1 MQMKI
6 NRLEYSEITHFI
18 TKVICKE
25 VTMKNKLNVLY
36 FNIFLMF
43 LGISIVIPVLPTI
56 LHDLNLNGS
65 DLGVLVAVFALFQM
79 IASPFGGRFAD
90 KFGKKIIIIIGLL
103 LFSISEFIFAVGD
116 SFTVLLLSRMLG
128 GISAAFVM
136 PGVNGMIGDLS
147 THESR
152 AKNFSYMSAVI
163 NTGFIVG
170 PGVGGFLAEISHRAP
185 FYFAGGLGIVAL
197 LFSIFLLKE
206 ATDDDVEEA
215 YRKPKVKEPFP
226 YKLFVVPVIIMLILS
241 YGLAS
246 TETMFSLYTAEK
258 VGFEPKDISIAIT
271 GGAIV
276 GVIFQLFLFEKLVG
290 KIGEIKL
297 TLYSLIYSV
306 IILGV
311 FLVASN
317 YLAVM
322 LVSFVIFIGFD
333 LIRPSMTNYFSK
345 LAGNNQGTA
354 GGLNSASTS
363 VGNLIGPL
371 VAGVVFDININFPL
385 YVAMAFFVVAAVIVF
400 FYRPDKLK
408 F

>member
-1 MQMKI
+1 M
-6 NRLEYSEITHFI
+6 N
-18 TKVICKE
+18 
-25 VTMKNKLNVLY
+25 NKLNVLY

-56 LHDLNLNGS
+56 LHDLDLNGS
-65 DLGVLVAVFALFQM
+65 DLGMLVAVFAMFQM

-103 LFSISEFIFAVGD
+103 LFSISEFIFAMGN
-116 SFTVLLLSRMLG
+116 SFSILIVSRVLG

-147 THESR
+147 TSENR

-170 PGVGGFLAEISHRAP
+170 PGVGGFLAEISHRMP
-185 FYFAGGLGIVAL
+185 FYFAGALGIIAL
-197 LFSIFLLKE
+197 LFSVFLLKE
-206 ATDDDVEEA
+206 ASDDDSNETA
-215 YRKPKVKEPFP
+215 RPKVKEPFP
-226 YKLFVVPVIIMLILS
+226 YKLFIVPVIIMLILS

-297 TLYSLIYSV
+297 TLFSLIYSV
-306 IILGV
+306 LILGAFV
-311 FLVASN
+311 YASH
-317 YLAVM
+317 YITVM

-354 GGLNSASTS
+354 GGLNSAATS

-371 VAGVVFDININFPL
+371 VAGAAFDIKIDFPL
-385 YVAMAFFVVAAVIVF
+385 FIAMAFFIIASIIIA

>member
-1 MQMKI
+1 M
-6 NRLEYSEITHFI
+6 N
-18 TKVICKE
+18 
-25 VTMKNKLNVLY
+25 NKLNVLY

-56 LHDLNLNGS
+56 LYDLDLNGS

-103 LFSISEFIFAVGD
+103 LFSISEFIFAMGD
-116 SFTVLLLSRMLG
+116 TFSILLLSRVLG

-147 THESR
+147 TSEDR

-170 PGVGGFLAEISHRAP
+170 PGVGGFLAEISHRMP
-185 FYFAGGLGIVAL
+185 FYFAGGLGIIAL

-206 ATDDDVEEA
+206 ASEDDSIETQ
-215 YRKPKVKEPFP
+215 KTKVKEPFP
-226 YKLFVVPVIIMLILS
+226 YKLFVVPIIIMLILS

-297 TLYSLIYSV
+297 TLFSLIYSV
-306 IILGV
+306 LILGA
-311 FLVASN
+311 FLIASK
-317 YLAVM
+317 YITVM

-354 GGLNSASTS
+354 GGLNSAATS

-371 VAGVVFDININFPL
+371 VAGVAFDINIEFPL
-385 YVAMAFFVVAAVIVF
+385 IIAMAFFVVAAVIIVF
-400 FYRPDKLK
+400 YKPDKFK

>member
-1 MQMKI
+1 M
-6 NRLEYSEITHFI
+6 N
-18 TKVICKE
+18 
-25 VTMKNKLNVLY
+25 NKLNVLY

-56 LHDLNLNGS
+56 LHDLDLNGS
-65 DLGVLVAVFALFQM
+65 DLGMLVAVFAMFQM

-103 LFSISEFIFAVGD
+103 LFSISEFIFAMGN
-116 SFTVLLLSRMLG
+116 SFSILLVSRVLG

-147 THESR
+147 TSENR

-170 PGVGGFLAEISHRAP
+170 PGVGGFLAEISHRMP
-185 FYFAGGLGIVAL
+185 FYFAGALGIIAL
-197 LFSIFLLKE
+197 LFSVFLLKE
-206 ATDDDVEEA
+206 ASDDDSNETA
-215 YRKPKVKEPFP
+215 RPKVKEPFP

-297 TLYSLIYSV
+297 TLFSLIYSV
-306 IILGV
+306 LILGAFV
-311 FLVASN
+311 YASH
-317 YLAVM
+317 YITVM

-354 GGLNSASTS
+354 GGLNSAATS

-371 VAGVVFDININFPL
+371 VAGAAFDIKIDFPL
-385 YVAMAFFVVAAVIVF
+385 FIAMAFFIIASIIIA

>member
-1 MQMKI
+1 M
-6 NRLEYSEITHFI
+6 N
-18 TKVICKE
+18 
-25 VTMKNKLNVLY
+25 NKLNVLY

-56 LHDLNLNGS
+56 LHDLDLNGS
-65 DLGVLVAVFALFQM
+65 DLGMLVAVFAMFQM

-103 LFSISEFIFAVGD
+103 LFSISEFIFAMGNTF
-116 SFTVLLLSRMLG
+116 SILLVSRVLG

-147 THESR
+147 TSENR

-170 PGVGGFLAEISHRAP
+170 PGVGGFLAEISHRMP
-185 FYFAGGLGIVAL
+185 FYFAGALGIIAL
-197 LFSIFLLKE
+197 LFSVFLLKE
-206 ATDDDVEEA
+206 ASDDDSNETA
-215 YRKPKVKEPFP
+215 RPKVKEPFP
-226 YKLFVVPVIIMLILS
+226 YKLFVVPIIIMLILS

-297 TLYSLIYSV
+297 TLFSLIYSV
-306 IILGV
+306 LILGAFV
-311 FLVASN
+311 YASH
-317 YLAVM
+317 YITVM

-354 GGLNSASTS
+354 GGLNSAATS

-371 VAGVVFDININFPL
+371 VAGAAFDIKIDFPL
-385 YVAMAFFVVAAVIVF
+385 FIAMAFFIIASIIIA

>member
-1 MQMKI
+1 M
-6 NRLEYSEITHFI
+6 NS
-18 TKVICKE
+18 
-25 VTMKNKLNVLY
+25 KLNVLY

-56 LHDLNLNGS
+56 LYDLDLNGS

-103 LFSISEFIFAVGD
+103 LFSISEFIFAMGD
-116 SFTVLLLSRMLG
+116 TFSILLLSRVLG

-147 THESR
+147 TSEDR

-170 PGVGGFLAEISHRAP
+170 PGVGGFLAEISHRMP
-185 FYFAGGLGIVAL
+185 FYFAGGLGIIAL

-206 ATDDDVEEA
+206 ASEDDSTETQ
-215 YRKPKVKEPFP
+215 KTKVKEPFP
-226 YKLFVVPVIIMLILS
+226 YKLFVVPIIIMLILS

-297 TLYSLIYSV
+297 TLFSLIYSV
-306 IILGV
+306 LILGA
-311 FLVASN
+311 FLIASK
-317 YLAVM
+317 YITVM

-354 GGLNSASTS
+354 GGLNSAATS

-371 VAGVVFDININFPL
+371 VAGVAFDINIEFPL
-385 YVAMAFFVVAAVIVF
+385 IIAMAFFVVAAVIII
-400 FYRPDKLK
+400 FYKPNK
-408 F
+408 FKF

>member
-1 MQMKI
+1 M
-6 NRLEYSEITHFI
+6 N
-18 TKVICKE
+18 
-25 VTMKNKLNVLY
+25 NKLNVLY

-56 LHDLNLNGS
+56 LHDLDLNGS
-65 DLGVLVAVFALFQM
+65 DLGMLVAVFAMFQM

-103 LFSISEFIFAVGD
+103 LFSISEFIFAMGNTF
-116 SFTVLLLSRMLG
+116 SILLVSRVLG

-147 THESR
+147 TSENR

-170 PGVGGFLAEISHRAP
+170 PGVGGFLAEISHRMP
-185 FYFAGGLGIVAL
+185 FYFAGALGIIAL
-197 LFSIFLLKE
+197 LFSVFLLKE
-206 ATDDDVEEA
+206 AIDDETNETA
-215 YRKPKVKEPFP
+215 RPKVKEPFP

-297 TLYSLIYSV
+297 TLFSLIYSV
-306 IILGV
+306 LILGAFV
-311 FLVASN
+311 YASH
-317 YLAVM
+317 YITVM

-354 GGLNSASTS
+354 GGLNSAATS

-371 VAGVVFDININFPL
+371 VAGAAFDIKIDFPL
-385 YVAMAFFVVAAVIVF
+385 FIAMAFFIIASIIIA

>member
-1 MQMKI
+1 M
-6 NRLEYSEITHFI
+6 N
-18 TKVICKE
+18 
-25 VTMKNKLNVLY
+25 NKLNVLY

-56 LHDLNLNGS
+56 LHDLDLNGS
-65 DLGVLVAVFALFQM
+65 DLGMLVAVFAMFQM

-103 LFSISEFIFAVGD
+103 LFSISEFIFAMGN
-116 SFTVLLLSRMLG
+116 SFSILLVSRVLG

-147 THESR
+147 TSENR

-170 PGVGGFLAEISHRAP
+170 PGVGGFLAEISHRMP
-185 FYFAGGLGIVAL
+185 FYFAGVLGIIAL
-197 LFSIFLLKE
+197 LFSVFLLKE
-206 ATDDDVEEA
+206 ASDDDTNETA
-215 YRKPKVKEPFP
+215 RPKVKEPFP
-226 YKLFVVPVIIMLILS
+226 YKLFVVPIIIMLILS

-297 TLYSLIYSV
+297 TLFSLIYSV
-306 IILGV
+306 LILGAFV
-311 FLVASN
+311 YASH
-317 YLAVM
+317 YITVM

-354 GGLNSASTS
+354 GGLNSAATS

-371 VAGVVFDININFPL
+371 VAGAAFDIKIDFPL
-385 YVAMAFFVVAAVIVF
+385 FIAMAFFIIASIIIA

>member
-1 MQMKI
+1 M
-6 NRLEYSEITHFI
+6 N
-18 TKVICKE
+18 
-25 VTMKNKLNVLY
+25 NKLNVLY

-56 LHDLNLNGS
+56 LHDLDLNGS
-65 DLGVLVAVFALFQM
+65 DLGMLVAVFAMFQM

-103 LFSISEFIFAVGD
+103 LFSISEFIFAVGNTF
-116 SFTVLLLSRMLG
+116 SILLVSRVLG

-147 THESR
+147 TSENR

-170 PGVGGFLAEISHRAP
+170 PGVGGFLAEISHRMP
-185 FYFAGGLGIVAL
+185 FYFAGALGIIAL
-197 LFSIFLLKE
+197 LFSVFLLKE
-206 ATDDDVEEA
+206 ASDDDSNETA
-215 YRKPKVKEPFP
+215 RPKVKEPFP
-226 YKLFVVPVIIMLILS
+226 YKLFIVPVIIMLILS

-297 TLYSLIYSV
+297 TLFSLIYSV
-306 IILGV
+306 LILGAFV
-311 FLVASN
+311 YASH
-317 YLAVM
+317 YITVM

-354 GGLNSASTS
+354 GGLNSAATS

-371 VAGVVFDININFPL
+371 VAGAAFDIKIDFPL
-385 YVAMAFFVVAAVIVF
+385 FIAMAFFIIASIIIA

>member
-1 MQMKI
+1 M
-6 NRLEYSEITHFI
+6 N
-18 TKVICKE
+18 
-25 VTMKNKLNVLY
+25 NKLNVLY

-56 LHDLNLNGS
+56 LHDLDLNGS
-65 DLGVLVAVFALFQM
+65 DLGLLVAVFALFQM

-103 LFSISEFIFAVGD
+103 LFSISEFIFAMGD
-116 SFTVLLLSRMLG
+116 SFSILLLSRVLG

-147 THESR
+147 TSENR

-170 PGVGGFLAEISHRAP
+170 PGVGGFLAEISHRMP
-185 FYFAGGLGIVAL
+185 FYFAGGLGLVAL
-197 LFSIFLLKE
+197 LFSVVLLKE
-206 ATDDDVEEA
+206 ANDDDKTEEQ
-215 YRKPKVKEPFP
+215 KTKVKTPFP
-226 YKLFVVPVIIMLILS
+226 YKLFIVPVIIMLILS

-258 VGFEPKDISIAIT
+258 AGFEPKDISIAIT

-276 GVIFQLFLFEKLVG
+276 GVIFQLFLFERLVG

-297 TLYSLIYSV
+297 TLFSLIYSML
-306 IILGV
+306 ILGV
-311 FLVASN
+311 FLMASK
-317 YLAVM
+317 YMTLM
-322 LVSFVIFIGFD
+322 IVSFVIFIGFD

-354 GGLNSASTS
+354 GGLNSAATS

-371 VAGVVFDININFPL
+371 VAGAAFDININFPL
-385 YVAMAFFVVAAVIVF
+385 LIAIGFFFIAAVIIVF
-400 FYRPDKLK
+400 YKPDKLK

>member
-1 MQMKI
+1 M
-6 NRLEYSEITHFI
+6 NS
-18 TKVICKE
+18 
-25 VTMKNKLNVLY
+25 KLNVLY

-56 LHDLNLNGS
+56 LYDLDLNGS

-103 LFSISEFIFAVGD
+103 LFSISEFIFAMGD
-116 SFTVLLLSRMLG
+116 TFSILLLSRVLG

-147 THESR
+147 TSEDR

-170 PGVGGFLAEISHRAP
+170 PGVGGFLAEISHRMP
-185 FYFAGGLGIVAL
+185 FYFAGGLGIIAL

-206 ATDDDVEEA
+206 ASEDDSIETQ
-215 YRKPKVKEPFP
+215 KTKVKEPFP
-226 YKLFVVPVIIMLILS
+226 YKLFVVPIIIMLILS

-297 TLYSLIYSV
+297 TLFSLIYSV
-306 IILGV
+306 LILGA
-311 FLVASN
+311 FLIASK
-317 YLAVM
+317 YITVM

-354 GGLNSASTS
+354 GGLNSAATS

-371 VAGVVFDININFPL
+371 VAGVAFDINIEFPL
-385 YVAMAFFVVAAVIVF
+385 IIAMAFFVVAAVIIVF
-400 FYRPDKLK
+400 YKPNK
-408 F
+408 FKF

>member
-1 MQMKI
+1 M
-6 NRLEYSEITHFI
+6 N
-18 TKVICKE
+18 
-25 VTMKNKLNVLY
+25 NKLNVLY

-56 LHDLNLNGS
+56 LHDLDLNGS
-65 DLGVLVAVFALFQM
+65 DLGMLVAVFAMFQM

-90 KFGKKIIIIIGLL
+90 KFGKKNIIIIGLL
-103 LFSISEFIFAVGD
+103 LFSISEFIFAMGNTF
-116 SFTVLLLSRMLG
+116 SILLVSRVLG

-147 THESR
+147 TSENR

-170 PGVGGFLAEISHRAP
+170 PGVGGFLAEISHRMP
-185 FYFAGGLGIVAL
+185 FYFAGALGIIAL
-197 LFSIFLLKE
+197 LFSVFLLKE
-206 ATDDDVEEA
+206 ASDDDTNETA
-215 YRKPKVKEPFP
+215 RPKVKEPFP

-297 TLYSLIYSV
+297 TLFSLIYSV
-306 IILGV
+306 LILGAFV
-311 FLVASN
+311 YASH
-317 YLAVM
+317 YITVM

-354 GGLNSASTS
+354 GGLNSAATS

-371 VAGVVFDININFPL
+371 VAGAAFDIKIDFPL
-385 YVAMAFFVVAAVIVF
+385 FIAMAFFIIASIIIA

>member
-1 MQMKI
+1 M
-6 NRLEYSEITHFI
+6 N
-18 TKVICKE
+18 
-25 VTMKNKLNVLY
+25 NKLNVLY

-56 LHDLNLNGS
+56 LHDLDLNGS
-65 DLGVLVAVFALFQM
+65 DLGLLVAVFAMFQM

-103 LFSISEFIFAVGD
+103 LFSISEFIFAMGNTF
-116 SFTVLLLSRMLG
+116 SILLVSRVLG

-147 THESR
+147 TSENR

-170 PGVGGFLAEISHRAP
+170 PGVGGFLAEISHRMP
-185 FYFAGGLGIVAL
+185 FYFAGALGIIAL
-197 LFSIFLLKE
+197 LFSVFLLKE
-206 ATDDDVEEA
+206 ASDDDSNETA
-215 YRKPKVKEPFP
+215 RPKVKEPFP

-297 TLYSLIYSV
+297 TLFSLIYSV
-306 IILGV
+306 LILGAFV
-311 FLVASN
+311 YASH
-317 YLAVM
+317 YITVM

-354 GGLNSASTS
+354 GGLNSAATS

-371 VAGVVFDININFPL
+371 VAGAAFDIKIDFPL
-385 YVAMAFFVVAAVIVF
+385 FIAMAFFIIASIIIA

>member
-1 MQMKI
+1 M
-6 NRLEYSEITHFI
+6 N
-18 TKVICKE
+18 
-25 VTMKNKLNVLY
+25 NKLNVLY

-56 LHDLNLNGS
+56 LHDLDLNGS
-65 DLGVLVAVFALFQM
+65 DLGMLVAVFAMFQM

-103 LFSISEFIFAVGD
+103 LFSISEFIFAMGN
-116 SFTVLLLSRMLG
+116 SFSILLVSRVLG
-128 GISAAFVM
+128 GISVAFVM

-147 THESR
+147 TSENR

-170 PGVGGFLAEISHRAP
+170 PGVGGFLAEISHRMP
-185 FYFAGGLGIVAL
+185 FYFAGALGIIAL
-197 LFSIFLLKE
+197 LFSVFLLKE
-206 ATDDDVEEA
+206 ASDDDSNETA
-215 YRKPKVKEPFP
+215 RPKVKEPFP
-226 YKLFVVPVIIMLILS
+226 YKLFIVPVIIMLILS

-297 TLYSLIYSV
+297 TLFSLIYSV
-306 IILGV
+306 LILGAFV
-311 FLVASN
+311 YASH
-317 YLAVM
+317 YITVM

-354 GGLNSASTS
+354 GGLNSAATS

-371 VAGVVFDININFPL
+371 VAGAAFDIKIDFPL
-385 YVAMAFFVVAAVIVF
+385 FIAMAFFIIASIIIA

>member
-1 MQMKI
+1 M
-6 NRLEYSEITHFI
+6 N
-18 TKVICKE
+18 
-25 VTMKNKLNVLY
+25 NKLNVLY

-43 LGISIVIPVLPTI
+43 LGIIIVITVLPTI
-56 LHDLNLNGS
+56 LHDLDLNGS
-65 DLGVLVAVFALFQM
+65 DLGMLVAVFAMFQM

-103 LFSISEFIFAVGD
+103 LFSISEFIFAMGN
-116 SFTVLLLSRMLG
+116 SFSILLVSRVLG

-147 THESR
+147 TSENR

-170 PGVGGFLAEISHRAP
+170 PGVGGFLAEISHRMP
-185 FYFAGGLGIVAL
+185 FYFAGALGIIAL
-197 LFSIFLLKE
+197 LFSVFLLKE
-206 ATDDDVEEA
+206 ASDDDSNETA
-215 YRKPKVKEPFP
+215 RPKVKEPFP

-297 TLYSLIYSV
+297 TLFSLIYSV
-306 IILGV
+306 LILGAFV
-311 FLVASN
+311 YASH
-317 YLAVM
+317 YITVM

-354 GGLNSASTS
+354 GGLNSAATS

-371 VAGVVFDININFPL
+371 VAGAAFDIKIDFPL
-385 YVAMAFFVVAAVIVF
+385 FIAMAFFIIASIIIA

>member
-1 MQMKI
+1 M
-6 NRLEYSEITHFI
+6 N
-18 TKVICKE
+18 
-25 VTMKNKLNVLY
+25 NKLNVLY

-56 LHDLNLNGS
+56 LHDLDLNGS
-65 DLGVLVAVFALFQM
+65 DLGMLVAVFAMFQM

-103 LFSISEFIFAVGD
+103 LFSISEFIFAMGN
-116 SFTVLLLSRMLG
+116 SFSILLVSRVLG

-147 THESR
+147 TSENR

-170 PGVGGFLAEISHRAP
+170 PGVGGFLAEISHRMP
-185 FYFAGGLGIVAL
+185 FYFAGALGIIAL
-197 LFSIFLLKE
+197 LFSVFLLKE
-206 ATDDDVEEA
+206 ASDDDSNETA
-215 YRKPKVKEPFP
+215 RPKVKEPFP
-226 YKLFVVPVIIMLILS
+226 YKLFIVPVIIMLILS

-297 TLYSLIYSV
+297 TLFSLIYSV
-306 IILGV
+306 LILGAFV
-311 FLVASN
+311 YASH
-317 YLAVM
+317 YITVM

-354 GGLNSASTS
+354 GGLNSAATS

-371 VAGVVFDININFPL
+371 VAGAAFDIKIDFPL
-385 YVAMAFFVVAAVIVF
+385 FIAMAFFIIASIIIA

-408 F
+408 L

>member
-1 MQMKI
+1 M
-6 NRLEYSEITHFI
+6 N
-18 TKVICKE
+18 
-25 VTMKNKLNVLY
+25 NKLNVLY

-56 LHDLNLNGS
+56 LHDLDLNGS
-65 DLGVLVAVFALFQM
+65 DLGMLVAVFAMFQM

-103 LFSISEFIFAVGD
+103 LFSISEFIFAMGNTF
-116 SFTVLLLSRMLG
+116 SILLVSRVLG

-147 THESR
+147 TSENR

-170 PGVGGFLAEISHRAP
+170 PGVGGFLAEISHRMP
-185 FYFAGGLGIVAL
+185 FYFAGALGIVAL
-197 LFSIFLLKE
+197 LFSVFLLKE
-206 ATDDDVEEA
+206 ASDDDSNETA
-215 YRKPKVKEPFP
+215 RPKVKEPFP

-297 TLYSLIYSV
+297 TLFSLIYSV
-306 IILGV
+306 LILGAFV
-311 FLVASN
+311 YASH
-317 YLAVM
+317 YITVM

-354 GGLNSASTS
+354 GGLNSAATS

-371 VAGVVFDININFPL
+371 VAGAAFDIKIDFPL
-385 YVAMAFFVVAAVIVF
+385 FIAMAFFIIASIIIA

>member
-1 MQMKI
+1 M
-6 NRLEYSEITHFI
+6 N
-18 TKVICKE
+18 
-25 VTMKNKLNVLY
+25 NKLNVLY

-56 LHDLNLNGS
+56 LHDLDLNGS
-65 DLGVLVAVFALFQM
+65 DLGLLVAVFAMFQM

-103 LFSISEFIFAVGD
+103 LFSISEFIFAMGNTF
-116 SFTVLLLSRMLG
+116 SILLVSRVLG

-147 THESR
+147 TSENR

-170 PGVGGFLAEISHRAP
+170 PGVGGFLAEISHRMP
-185 FYFAGGLGIVAL
+185 FYFAGALGIIAL
-197 LFSIFLLKE
+197 LFSVFLLKE
-206 ATDDDVEEA
+206 ASDDDSNEIA
-215 YRKPKVKEPFP
+215 RPKVKEPFP

-297 TLYSLIYSV
+297 TLFSLIYSV
-306 IILGV
+306 LILGAFV
-311 FLVASN
+311 YASH
-317 YLAVM
+317 YITVM

-354 GGLNSASTS
+354 GGLNSAATS

-371 VAGVVFDININFPL
+371 VAGAAFDIKIDFPL
-385 YVAMAFFVVAAVIVF
+385 FIAMAFFIIASIIIA

>member
-1 MQMKI
+1 M
-6 NRLEYSEITHFI
+6 N
-18 TKVICKE
+18 
-25 VTMKNKLNVLY
+25 NKLNVLY

-56 LHDLNLNGS
+56 LHDLDLNGS
-65 DLGVLVAVFALFQM
+65 DLGMLVAVFAMFQM

-103 LFSISEFIFAVGD
+103 LFSISEFIFAVGNTF
-116 SFTVLLLSRMLG
+116 SILLVSRVLG

-147 THESR
+147 TSENR

-170 PGVGGFLAEISHRAP
+170 PGVGGFLAEISHRMP
-185 FYFAGGLGIVAL
+185 FYFAGALGIIAL
-197 LFSIFLLKE
+197 LFSLFLLKE
-206 ATDDDVEEA
+206 ASDDDSNETA
-215 YRKPKVKEPFP
+215 RPKVKEPFP

-297 TLYSLIYSV
+297 TLFSLIYSV
-306 IILGV
+306 LILGAFV
-311 FLVASN
+311 YASH
-317 YLAVM
+317 YITVM

-354 GGLNSASTS
+354 GGLNSAATS

-371 VAGVVFDININFPL
+371 VAGAAFDIKIDFPL
-385 YVAMAFFVVAAVIVF
+385 FIAMAFFIIASIIIA

>member
-1 MQMKI
+1 M
-6 NRLEYSEITHFI
+6 N
-18 TKVICKE
+18 
-25 VTMKNKLNVLY
+25 NKLNVLY

-56 LHDLNLNGS
+56 LHDLDLNGS
-65 DLGVLVAVFALFQM
+65 DLGMLVAVFAMFQM

-103 LFSISEFIFAVGD
+103 LFSISEFIFAMGNTF
-116 SFTVLLLSRMLG
+116 SILLVSRVLG

-147 THESR
+147 TSDNR

-170 PGVGGFLAEISHRAP
+170 PGVGGFLAEISHRMP
-185 FYFAGGLGIVAL
+185 FYFAGVLGIIAL
-197 LFSIFLLKE
+197 LFSVFLLKE
-206 ATDDDVEEA
+206 ASDDDTNETA
-215 YRKPKVKEPFP
+215 RPKVKEPFP
-226 YKLFVVPVIIMLILS
+226 YKLFVVPIIIMLILS

-297 TLYSLIYSV
+297 TLFSLIYSV
-306 IILGV
+306 LILGAFV
-311 FLVASN
+311 YASH
-317 YLAVM
+317 YITVM

-354 GGLNSASTS
+354 GGLNSAATS

-371 VAGVVFDININFPL
+371 VAGAAFDIKIDFPL
-385 YVAMAFFVVAAVIVF
+385 FIAMAFFIIASIIIA

>member
-1 MQMKI
+1 M
-6 NRLEYSEITHFI
+6 N
-18 TKVICKE
+18 
-25 VTMKNKLNVLY
+25 NKLNVLY

-56 LHDLNLNGS
+56 LHDLDLNGS
-65 DLGVLVAVFALFQM
+65 DLGMLVAVFAMFQM

-103 LFSISEFIFAVGD
+103 LFSISEFIFAMGNTF
-116 SFTVLLLSRMLG
+116 SILLVSRVLG

-147 THESR
+147 TSENR

-170 PGVGGFLAEISHRAP
+170 PGVGGFLAEISHRMP
-185 FYFAGGLGIVAL
+185 FYFAGALGIIAL
-197 LFSIFLLKE
+197 LFSVFLLKE
-206 ATDDDVEEA
+206 ASDDDSNETA
-215 YRKPKVKEPFP
+215 RTKVKEPFP

-297 TLYSLIYSV
+297 TLFSLIYSV
-306 IILGV
+306 LILGAFV
-311 FLVASN
+311 YASH
-317 YLAVM
+317 YITVM

-354 GGLNSASTS
+354 GGLNSAATS

-371 VAGVVFDININFPL
+371 VAGAAFDIKIDFPL
-385 YVAMAFFVVAAVIVF
+385 FIAMAFFIIASIIIA

>member
-1 MQMKI
+1 M
-6 NRLEYSEITHFI
+6 N
-18 TKVICKE
+18 
-25 VTMKNKLNVLY
+25 NKLNVLY

-56 LHDLNLNGS
+56 LHDLDLNGS
-65 DLGVLVAVFALFQM
+65 DLGMLAAVFAMFQM

-103 LFSISEFIFAVGD
+103 LFSISEFIFAMGNTF
-116 SFTVLLLSRMLG
+116 SILLVSRVLG

-147 THESR
+147 TSENR

-170 PGVGGFLAEISHRAP
+170 PGVGGFLAEISHRMP
-185 FYFAGGLGIVAL
+185 FYFAGVLGIIAL
-197 LFSIFLLKE
+197 LFSVFLLKE
-206 ATDDDVEEA
+206 ASDDDTNETA
-215 YRKPKVKEPFP
+215 RPKVKEPFP
-226 YKLFVVPVIIMLILS
+226 YKLFIVPVIIMLILS

-297 TLYSLIYSV
+297 TLFSLIYSV
-306 IILGV
+306 LILGAFV
-311 FLVASN
+311 YASH
-317 YLAVM
+317 YITVM

-354 GGLNSASTS
+354 GGLNSAATS

-371 VAGVVFDININFPL
+371 VAGAAFDIKIDFPL
-385 YVAMAFFVVAAVIVF
+385 FIAMAFFIIASIIIA

>member
-1 MQMKI
+1 M
-6 NRLEYSEITHFI
+6 N
-18 TKVICKE
+18 
-25 VTMKNKLNVLY
+25 NKLNVLY

-56 LHDLNLNGS
+56 LHDLDLNGS
-65 DLGVLVAVFALFQM
+65 DLGMLVAVFALFQM

-103 LFSISEFIFAVGD
+103 LFSISEFIFAMGNTF
-116 SFTVLLLSRMLG
+116 SILLVSRVLG

-147 THESR
+147 TSENR

-170 PGVGGFLAEISHRAP
+170 PGVGGFLAEISHRMP
-185 FYFAGGLGIVAL
+185 FYFAGALGIIAL
-197 LFSIFLLKE
+197 LFSVFLLKE
-206 ATDDDVEEA
+206 ASDDDSNEIA
-215 YRKPKVKEPFP
+215 RPKVKEPFP
-226 YKLFVVPVIIMLILS
+226 YKLFIVPVIIMLILS

-297 TLYSLIYSV
+297 TLFSLIYSV
-306 IILGV
+306 LILGAFV
-311 FLVASN
+311 YASH
-317 YLAVM
+317 YITVM

-354 GGLNSASTS
+354 GGLNSAATS

-371 VAGVVFDININFPL
+371 VAGAAFDIKIDFPL
-385 YVAMAFFVVAAVIVF
+385 FIAMAFFIIASIIIA

>member
-1 MQMKI
+1 M
-6 NRLEYSEITHFI
+6 N
-18 TKVICKE
+18 
-25 VTMKNKLNVLY
+25 NKLNVLY

-56 LHDLNLNGS
+56 LHDLDLNGS
-65 DLGVLVAVFALFQM
+65 DLGMLVAVFAMFQM

-103 LFSISEFIFAVGD
+103 LFSISEFIFAMGNTF
-116 SFTVLLLSRMLG
+116 SILLVSRVLG

-147 THESR
+147 TSENR

-170 PGVGGFLAEISHRAP
+170 PGVGGFLAEISHRMP
-185 FYFAGGLGIVAL
+185 FYFAGALGIIAL
-197 LFSIFLLKE
+197 LFSVFLLKE
-206 ATDDDVEEA
+206 ASDDDSNETA
-215 YRKPKVKEPFP
+215 RPKVKEPFP

-290 KIGEIKL
+290 KVGEIKL
-297 TLYSLIYSV
+297 TLFSLIYSV
-306 IILGV
+306 LILGAFV
-311 FLVASN
+311 YASH
-317 YLAVM
+317 YITVM

-354 GGLNSASTS
+354 GGLNSAATS

-371 VAGVVFDININFPL
+371 VAGAAFDIKIDFPL
-385 YVAMAFFVVAAVIVF
+385 FIAMAFFIIASIIIA

>member
-1 MQMKI
+1 M
-6 NRLEYSEITHFI
+6 N
-18 TKVICKE
+18 
-25 VTMKNKLNVLY
+25 NKLNVLY

-56 LHDLNLNGS
+56 LHDLDLNGS
-65 DLGVLVAVFALFQM
+65 DLGMLVAVFAMFQM

-103 LFSISEFIFAVGD
+103 LFSISEFIFAVGNTF
-116 SFTVLLLSRMLG
+116 SILLVSRVLG

-147 THESR
+147 TSENR

-170 PGVGGFLAEISHRAP
+170 PGVGGFLAEISHRMP
-185 FYFAGGLGIVAL
+185 FYFAGALGIIAL
-197 LFSIFLLKE
+197 LFSVLLLKE
-206 ATDDDVEEA
+206 ASDDDSNETA
-215 YRKPKVKEPFP
+215 RPKVKEPFP

-297 TLYSLIYSV
+297 TLFSLIYSV
-306 IILGV
+306 LILGAFV
-311 FLVASN
+311 YASH
-317 YLAVM
+317 YITVM

-354 GGLNSASTS
+354 GGLNSAATS

-371 VAGVVFDININFPL
+371 VAGAAFDIKIDFPL
-385 YVAMAFFVVAAVIVF
+385 FIAMAFFIIASIIIA

>member
-1 MQMKI
+1 M
-6 NRLEYSEITHFI
+6 N
-18 TKVICKE
+18 
-25 VTMKNKLNVLY
+25 NKLNVLY

-56 LHDLNLNGS
+56 LHDLDLNGS
-65 DLGVLVAVFALFQM
+65 DLGMLVAVFAMFQM

-103 LFSISEFIFAVGD
+103 LFSISEFIFAMGN
-116 SFTVLLLSRMLG
+116 SFSILLVSRVLG

-147 THESR
+147 TSENR

-170 PGVGGFLAEISHRAP
+170 PGVGGFLAEISHRMP
-185 FYFAGGLGIVAL
+185 FYFAGALGIIAL
-197 LFSIFLLKE
+197 LFSVFLLKE
-206 ATDDDVEEA
+206 ASDDDSNEIA
-215 YRKPKVKEPFP
+215 RPKVKEPFP

-297 TLYSLIYSV
+297 TLFSLIYSV
-306 IILGV
+306 LILGAFV
-311 FLVASN
+311 YASH
-317 YLAVM
+317 YITVM

-354 GGLNSASTS
+354 GGLNSAATS

-371 VAGVVFDININFPL
+371 VAGAAFDIKIDFPL
-385 YVAMAFFVVAAVIVF
+385 FIAMAFFIIASIIIV

>member
-1 MQMKI
+1 M
-6 NRLEYSEITHFI
+6 NS
-18 TKVICKE
+18 
-25 VTMKNKLNVLY
+25 KLNVLY

-56 LHDLNLNGS
+56 LYDLELNGS

-103 LFSISEFIFAVGD
+103 LFSISEFIFAMGD
-116 SFTVLLLSRMLG
+116 TFSILLLSRVLG

-147 THESR
+147 TSEDR

-170 PGVGGFLAEISHRAP
+170 PGVGGFLAEISHRMP
-185 FYFAGGLGIVAL
+185 FYFAGGLGIIAL

-206 ATDDDVEEA
+206 ASEDDSIETQ
-215 YRKPKVKEPFP
+215 KTKVKEPFP
-226 YKLFVVPVIIMLILS
+226 YKLFVVPIIIMLILS

-297 TLYSLIYSV
+297 TLFSLIYSV
-306 IILGV
+306 LILGA
-311 FLVASN
+311 FLIASK
-317 YLAVM
+317 YITVM

-354 GGLNSASTS
+354 GGLNSAATS

-371 VAGVVFDININFPL
+371 VAGVAFDINIEFPL
-385 YVAMAFFVVAAVIVF
+385 IIAMAFFVVAAVIIVF
-400 FYRPDKLK
+400 YKPNK
-408 F
+408 FKF

>member
-1 MQMKI
+1 M
-6 NRLEYSEITHFI
+6 N
-18 TKVICKE
+18 
-25 VTMKNKLNVLY
+25 NKLNILY

-56 LHDLNLNGS
+56 LHDLDLNGS
-65 DLGVLVAVFALFQM
+65 DLGMLVAVFAMFQM

-103 LFSISEFIFAVGD
+103 LFSISEFIFAVGNTF
-116 SFTVLLLSRMLG
+116 SILLVSRVLG

-147 THESR
+147 TSENR

-170 PGVGGFLAEISHRAP
+170 PGVGGFLAEISHRMP
-185 FYFAGGLGIVAL
+185 FYFAGVLGIIAL
-197 LFSIFLLKE
+197 LFSVFLLKE
-206 ATDDDVEEA
+206 ASDDDTNETA
-215 YRKPKVKEPFP
+215 RPKVKEPFP
-226 YKLFVVPVIIMLILS
+226 YKLFVVPIIIMLILS

-297 TLYSLIYSV
+297 TLFSLIYSV
-306 IILGV
+306 LILGAFV
-311 FLVASN
+311 YASH
-317 YLAVM
+317 YITVM

-354 GGLNSASTS
+354 GGLNSAATS

-371 VAGVVFDININFPL
+371 VAGAAFDIKIDFPL
-385 YVAMAFFVVAAVIVF
+385 FIAMAFFIIASIIIA

>member
-1 MQMKI
+1 M
-6 NRLEYSEITHFI
+6 N
-18 TKVICKE
+18 
-25 VTMKNKLNVLY
+25 NKLNVLY

-56 LHDLNLNGS
+56 LHDLDLNGS
-65 DLGVLVAVFALFQM
+65 DLGMLVAVFAMFQM

-103 LFSISEFIFAVGD
+103 LFSISEFIFAMGNTF
-116 SFTVLLLSRMLG
+116 SILLVSRVLG

-147 THESR
+147 TSENR

-170 PGVGGFLAEISHRAP
+170 PGVGGFLAEISHRMP
-185 FYFAGGLGIVAL
+185 FYFAGALGIIAL
-197 LFSIFLLKE
+197 LFSVFLLKE
-206 ATDDDVEEA
+206 ASDDDSNETA
-215 YRKPKVKEPFP
+215 RPKVKEPFP

-297 TLYSLIYSV
+297 TLFSLIYSV
-306 IILGV
+306 LILGAFV
-311 FLVASN
+311 YASH
-317 YLAVM
+317 YITVM

-354 GGLNSASTS
+354 GGLNSAATS

-371 VAGVVFDININFPL
+371 VAGAAFDIKIDFPL
-385 YVAMAFFVVAAVIVF
+385 FIAMAFFIIASIIIA
-400 FYRPDKLK
+400 FYSPDKLK

>member
-1 MQMKI
+1 M
-6 NRLEYSEITHFI
+6 N
-18 TKVICKE
+18 
-25 VTMKNKLNVLY
+25 NKLNVLY

-56 LHDLNLNGS
+56 LHDLDLNGS
-65 DLGVLVAVFALFQM
+65 DLGMLVAVFAMFQM

-103 LFSISEFIFAVGD
+103 LFSISEFIFAMGNTF
-116 SFTVLLLSRMLG
+116 SILLVSRVLG

-147 THESR
+147 TSENR

-170 PGVGGFLAEISHRAP
+170 PGVGGFLAEISHRMP
-185 FYFAGGLGIVAL
+185 FYFAGALGIIAL
-197 LFSIFLLKE
+197 LFSVLLLKE
-206 ATDDDVEEA
+206 ASDDDSNETA
-215 YRKPKVKEPFP
+215 RPKVKEPFP

-271 GGAIV
+271 GVAIV

-297 TLYSLIYSV
+297 TLFSLIYSV
-306 IILGV
+306 LILGAFV
-311 FLVASN
+311 YASH
-317 YLAVM
+317 YITVM

-354 GGLNSASTS
+354 GGLNSAATS

-371 VAGVVFDININFPL
+371 VAGAAFDIKIDFPL
-385 YVAMAFFVVAAVIVF
+385 FIAMAFFIIASIIIA

>member
-1 MQMKI
+1 M
-6 NRLEYSEITHFI
+6 N
-18 TKVICKE
+18 
-25 VTMKNKLNVLY
+25 NKLNVLY

-56 LHDLNLNGS
+56 LHDLDLNGS
-65 DLGVLVAVFALFQM
+65 DLGMLVAVFAMFQM

-103 LFSISEFIFAVGD
+103 LFSISEFIFAMGNTF
-116 SFTVLLLSRMLG
+116 SILLVSRVLG

-147 THESR
+147 TSENR

-170 PGVGGFLAEISHRAP
+170 PGVGGFLAEISHRMP
-185 FYFAGGLGIVAL
+185 FYFAGALGIIAL
-197 LFSIFLLKE
+197 LFSVFLLKE
-206 ATDDDVEEA
+206 ASDDDTNETA
-215 YRKPKVKEPFP
+215 RPKVKEPFP
-226 YKLFVVPVIIMLILS
+226 YKLFIVPVIIMLILS

-297 TLYSLIYSV
+297 TLFSLIYSV
-306 IILGV
+306 LILGAFV
-311 FLVASN
+311 YASH
-317 YLAVM
+317 YITVM

-354 GGLNSASTS
+354 GGLNSAATS

-371 VAGVVFDININFPL
+371 VAGAAFDIKIDFPL
-385 YVAMAFFVVAAVIVF
+385 FIAMAFFIIASIIIA

>member
-1 MQMKI
+1 M
-6 NRLEYSEITHFI
+6 N
-18 TKVICKE
+18 
-25 VTMKNKLNVLY
+25 NKLNVLY

-56 LHDLNLNGS
+56 LHDLDLNGS
-65 DLGVLVAVFALFQM
+65 DLGMLVAVFAMFQM

-103 LFSISEFIFAVGD
+103 LFSISEFIFAMGNTF
-116 SFTVLLLSRMLG
+116 SILLVSRVLG

-147 THESR
+147 TSENR

-170 PGVGGFLAEISHRAP
+170 PGVGGFLAEISHRMP
-185 FYFAGGLGIVAL
+185 FYFAGALGIIAL
-197 LFSIFLLKE
+197 LFSVFLLKE
-206 ATDDDVEEA
+206 ASDDDSNETA
-215 YRKPKVKEPFP
+215 RPKVKEPFP
-226 YKLFVVPVIIMLILS
+226 YKLFIVPVIIMLILS

-297 TLYSLIYSV
+297 TLFSLIYSV
-306 IILGV
+306 LILGAFV
-311 FLVASN
+311 YASH
-317 YLAVM
+317 YITVM

-354 GGLNSASTS
+354 GGLNSAATS

-371 VAGVVFDININFPL
+371 VAGAVFDIKIDFPL
-385 YVAMAFFVVAAVIVF
+385 FIAMAFFIIASIIIA

>member
-1 MQMKI
+1 M
-6 NRLEYSEITHFI
+6 N
-18 TKVICKE
+18 
-25 VTMKNKLNVLY
+25 NKLNVLY

-56 LHDLNLNGS
+56 LHDLDLNGS
-65 DLGVLVAVFALFQM
+65 DLGMLVAVFAMFQM

-103 LFSISEFIFAVGD
+103 LFSISEFIFAMGNTF
-116 SFTVLLLSRMLG
+116 SILLVSRVLG

-147 THESR
+147 TSENR

-170 PGVGGFLAEISHRAP
+170 PGVGGFLAEISHRMP
-185 FYFAGGLGIVAL
+185 FYFAGALGIIAL
-197 LFSIFLLKE
+197 LFSVFLLKE
-206 ATDDDVEEA
+206 ASDDDSNEIA
-215 YRKPKVKEPFP
+215 RPKVKEPFP

-297 TLYSLIYSV
+297 TLFSLIYSV
-306 IILGV
+306 LILGAFV
-311 FLVASN
+311 YASH
-317 YLAVM
+317 YITVM

-354 GGLNSASTS
+354 GGLNSAATS

-371 VAGVVFDININFPL
+371 VAGAAFDIKIDFPL
-385 YVAMAFFVVAAVIVF
+385 FIAMAFFIIASIIIA

>member
-1 MQMKI
+1 M
-6 NRLEYSEITHFI
+6 N
-18 TKVICKE
+18 
-25 VTMKNKLNVLY
+25 NKLNVLY

-56 LHDLNLNGS
+56 LHDLDLNGS
-65 DLGVLVAVFALFQM
+65 DLGMLVAVFAMFQM

-103 LFSISEFIFAVGD
+103 LFSISEFIFAMGNTF
-116 SFTVLLLSRMLG
+116 SILLVSRVLG

-147 THESR
+147 TSENR

-163 NTGFIVG
+163 NTGFIIG
-170 PGVGGFLAEISHRAP
+170 PGVGGFLAEISHRMP
-185 FYFAGGLGIVAL
+185 FYFAGALGIIAL
-197 LFSIFLLKE
+197 LFSVFLLKE
-206 ATDDDVEEA
+206 ASDDDTNETA
-215 YRKPKVKEPFP
+215 RPKVKEPFP

-297 TLYSLIYSV
+297 TLFSLIYSV
-306 IILGV
+306 LILGAFV
-311 FLVASN
+311 YASH
-317 YLAVM
+317 YITVM

-354 GGLNSASTS
+354 GGLNSAATS

-371 VAGVVFDININFPL
+371 VAGAAFDIKIDFPL
-385 YVAMAFFVVAAVIVF
+385 FIAMAFFIIASIIIA

>member
-1 MQMKI
+1 M
-6 NRLEYSEITHFI
+6 N
-18 TKVICKE
+18 
-25 VTMKNKLNVLY
+25 NKLNVLY

-56 LHDLNLNGS
+56 LHDLDLNGS
-65 DLGVLVAVFALFQM
+65 DLGMLVAVFAMFQM

-103 LFSISEFIFAVGD
+103 LFSISEFIFAMGNTF
-116 SFTVLLLSRMLG
+116 SILLVSRVLG

-147 THESR
+147 TSENR

-170 PGVGGFLAEISHRAP
+170 PGVGGFLAEISHRMP
-185 FYFAGGLGIVAL
+185 FYFAGALGIIAL
-197 LFSIFLLKE
+197 LFSVFLLKE
-206 ATDDDVEEA
+206 ASDDDTKETA
-215 YRKPKVKEPFP
+215 RPKVKEPFP

-297 TLYSLIYSV
+297 TLFSLIYSV
-306 IILGV
+306 LILGAFV
-311 FLVASN
+311 YASH
-317 YLAVM
+317 YITVM

-354 GGLNSASTS
+354 GGLNSAATS

-371 VAGVVFDININFPL
+371 VAGAAFDIKIDFPL
-385 YVAMAFFVVAAVIVF
+385 FIAMAFFIIASIIIA